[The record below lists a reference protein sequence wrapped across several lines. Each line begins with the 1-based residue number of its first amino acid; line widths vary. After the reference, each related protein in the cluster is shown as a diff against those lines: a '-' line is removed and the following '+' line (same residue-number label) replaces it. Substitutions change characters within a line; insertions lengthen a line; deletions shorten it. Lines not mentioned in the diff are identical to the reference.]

1 MVLKLILDRWD
12 TIVICDIIDPHFVA
26 HFFFAFC
33 AAHSYQVVS
42 QGATCCLKRGCGR
55 IILVVRS
62 NGRATRVIEYSRV
75 VLGGFRGV
83 YSIADRGEIFWV
95 TDEEIFG

>member
-1 MVLKLILDRWD
+1 M
-12 TIVICDIIDPHFVA
+12 
-26 HFFFAFC
+26 
-33 AAHSYQVVS
+33 
-42 QGATCCLKRGCGR
+42 
-55 IILVVRS
+55 VRS

-95 TDEEIFG
+95 IDEEIFG